1 MYSIGKCRIPVI
13 CGIHKSCIGG
23 AIDLLSHTDIRYCTE
38 DAKFSI
44 KEVDVAIVPDIGT
57 L

>member
-1 MYSIGKCRIPVI
+1 MNVLNECRVPTLVGVNGY
-13 CGIHKSCIGG
+13 CLGAGIDFITAS
-23 AIDLLSHTDIRYCTE
+23 DIRYCTE

-44 KEVDVAIVPDIGT
+44 KEVDLG